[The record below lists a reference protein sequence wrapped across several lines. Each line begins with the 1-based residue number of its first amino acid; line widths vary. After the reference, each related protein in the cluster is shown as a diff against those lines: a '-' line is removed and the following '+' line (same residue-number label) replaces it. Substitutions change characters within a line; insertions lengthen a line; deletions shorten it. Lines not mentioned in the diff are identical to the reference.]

1 MCLTHLTNATGPQ
14 HDHCHTVS
22 SKEHNQSVQISST
35 RHKNSRG
42 FSFQI
47 AKGTILP
54 LRPGHTAHGSPCK
67 EDPRLPAQIRDIS
80 IPWPNM
86 AYSEQVPCMSNRVRP
101 GVRNISASVVR
112 TTNRLLRRLAMDEA
126 RLGLLDG
133 QMTWTLSK
141 STPLPPLS
149 FFFFFFLLLLS

>member
-141 STPLPPLS
+141 STQIGRVHV
-149 FFFFFFLLLLS
+149 